1 MNRFRLFLAAVLERE
16 LGDTFRAPQ
25 EPRIVVKCTT
35 SE

>member
-1 MNRFRLFLAAVLERE
+1 MNRLHLFLAPVLERE

-25 EPRIVVKCTT
+25 EPRIIVKCTT